1 MRSCLDNTTHSA
13 LVDESTG
20 LSTERCVI
28 LRSSMTD
35 PFILV
40 IALVVVVLVGWIL
53 RLEIRIHRLTR
64 GSGGK
69 SLEGVI
75 GSHTAKIAELEAHD
89 ASIDGTMKEMNARL
103 KKSVQEVRTIRF
115 DPFEGTAG
123 SGKQS
128 FATALLNENGDGVVI
143 SSLYTREKVSVF
155 AKPIEKKA
163 SQYELTK
170 EEKDA
175 IGS

>member
-1 MRSCLDNTTHSA
+1 
-13 LVDESTG
+13 
-20 LSTERCVI
+20 
-28 LRSSMTD
+28 MTD
-35 PFILV
+35 PFFLV
-40 IALVVVVLVGWIL
+40 VALVVIVLTGWII
-53 RLEIRIHRLTR
+53 RLEVRLHRFTR

-69 SLEGVI
+69 SLEGTI
-75 GSHTAKIAELEAHD
+75 GGHSSRIISIEEHSKTID
-89 ASIDGTMKEMNARL
+89 AAMKAMDERL

-128 FATALLNENGDGVVI
+128 FATALLNEHGDGVVI

-155 AKPIEKKA
+155 AKPVEKKT

-170 EEKDA
+170 EEKEA

>member
-1 MRSCLDNTTHSA
+1 
-13 LVDESTG
+13 
-20 LSTERCVI
+20 
-28 LRSSMTD
+28 MTD
-35 PFILV
+35 PFFLV
-40 IALVVVVLVGWIL
+40 VALVVIVLIGWII
-53 RLEIRIHRLTR
+53 RLEIRIHRLTQ
-64 GSGGK
+64 GGNGK

-75 GSHTAKIAELEAHD
+75 ASHTSRIATLEEHG
-89 ASIDGTMKEMNARL
+89 GTTDRIVAEMNGRL

-128 FATALLNENGDGVVI
+128 FATALLNEEGDGVVL

-155 AKPIEKKA
+155 AKPVEKKS

-170 EEKDA
+170 EEKEA
-175 IGS
+175 IG

>member
-1 MRSCLDNTTHSA
+1 
-13 LVDESTG
+13 
-20 LSTERCVI
+20 
-28 LRSSMTD
+28 MTD
-35 PFILV
+35 PFFLV
-40 IALVVVVLVGWIL
+40 VALVVIVVIGWII

-75 GSHTAKIAELEAHD
+75 GAHTARIAELEEH
-89 ASIDGTMKEMNARL
+89 GKNMEETVTEMNTRL
-103 KKSVQEVRTIRF
+103 KKSVQEVKTIRF

-128 FATALLNENGDGVVI
+128 FATALLNEHGDGVVI

-163 SQYELTK
+163 SQYELTR
-170 EEKDA
+170 EEKEA
-175 IGS
+175 IG

>member
-1 MRSCLDNTTHSA
+1 
-13 LVDESTG
+13 
-20 LSTERCVI
+20 
-28 LRSSMTD
+28 MTD
-35 PFILV
+35 PFFLV
-40 IALVVVVLVGWIL
+40 VALVVIVLIGWII
-53 RLEIRIHRLTR
+53 RLEIRLHRLTR

-75 GSHTAKIAELEAHD
+75 GGHTARIASLEEHGK
-89 ASIDGTMKEMNARL
+89 STDGTLSEMNTRL
-103 KKSVQEVRTIRF
+103 KKSVQEVKTVRF

-128 FATALLNENGDGVVI
+128 FATALLNEHGDGVVI

-170 EEKDA
+170 EEKEA

>member
-1 MRSCLDNTTHSA
+1 
-13 LVDESTG
+13 
-20 LSTERCVI
+20 
-28 LRSSMTD
+28 MTD
-35 PFILV
+35 PFFLVMALV
-40 IALVVVVLVGWIL
+40 IVVLVGWIL

-75 GSHTAKIAELEAHD
+75 GSHTAKIASLEAHD
-89 ASIDGTMKEMNARL
+89 ASIDSTVKAMDTRL

-170 EEKDA
+170 EEKEA
-175 IGS
+175 IG